1 MATWGITKRR
11 KTMDSRNK
19 KILVVALILVG
30 VGTLSGGVYYTW
42 LITPPG
48 PPKTAQEAMKTI
60 GSARYERMPEY
71 RKQEYLEQAQKLF
84 HEMPEDQRRAL
95 WQNGEQNPAVHQAM
109 REMHENAMNKRM
121 EDFAKATPEQR
132 TKMLDE
138 IIDQMEKGGR
148 GRGPWGGRP
157 GGPGAGPGSPPG
169 PQAAGANP
177 QGHRPGGPGHRHDPG
192 RMKNRIKRMAEQ
204 GNPQRAALRTEFFR
218 AIQERRKQRG
228 LPPMTGPGPRRH

>member
-1 MATWGITKRR
+1 MNF
-11 KTMDSRNK
+11 RNK
-19 KILVVALILVG
+19 KFLVAALSLVG

-48 PPKTAQEAMKTI
+48 LPKTAQEAMKTI
-60 GSARYERMPEY
+60 GSARYERMPDY

-95 WQNGEQNPAVHQAM
+95 WQGGRDNQAVHQAM
-109 REMHENAMNKRM
+109 REMHENAMDKRM
-121 EDFAKATPEQR
+121 TEFAKATPEQR

-138 IIDQMEKGGR
+138 IIDQMEKGGP
-148 GRGPWGGRP
+148 GRGFWGGRP
-157 GGPGAGPGSPPG
+157 GGPGGGPGPGNQPG
-169 PQAAGANP
+169 PGAAGGNNP
-177 QGHRPGGPGHRHDPG
+177 RPDRHGGPGHRHDPG
-192 RMKNRIKRMAEQ
+192 QMRNRVKHMAQE

-218 AIQERRKQRG
+218 AIQERRQQRG